1 MAELLI
7 DTAGV
12 IAMVGGSATAIT
24 ANVLIQ
30 AITMTV
36 TNIYGVS
43 LSIFSKKTNKS
54 NIVERRELE
63 KLEKEL
69 DLIETIKIYEAW
81 MIELCNKKKDT
92 VDNSK
97 VLMMAIASVQYIL
110 HEIDILFKIINN
122 KIDYHKSRWFSWW
135 KPLDFS
141 YEMEEMRT
149 LKKILDHR
157 FTILQQLKLDI

>member
-1 MAELLI
+1 MADLLI

-36 TNIYGVS
+36 TNIYGVG
-43 LSIFSKKTNKS
+43 LSIFSKKKNKT

-69 DLIETIKIYEAW
+69 DLIETIKIYEVW
-81 MIELCNKKKDT
+81 MIELCKKKQDT

-97 VLMMAIASVQYIL
+97 VLMMAIASVQFIL
-110 HEIDILFKIINN
+110 HEIDILFKIIDS

-135 KPLDFS
+135 RPLDFS
-141 YEMEEMRT
+141 YEMDEMRV
-149 LKKILDHR
+149 LKKILDNR
-157 FTILQQLKLDI
+157 FTILQQIKVDI

>member
-1 MAELLI
+1 MADLLI

-36 TNIYGVS
+36 TNIYGIS
-43 LSIFSKKTNKS
+43 LSIFSKKKNKI
-54 NIVERRELE
+54 NIVERKELE

-81 MIELCNKKKDT
+81 MIELCNKKKNI
-92 VDNSK
+92 VENSK
-97 VLMMAIASVQYIL
+97 VLMMAIVSVQHIL
-110 HEIDILFKIINN
+110 HEIDILFKIIDS
-122 KIDYHKSRWFSWW
+122 KIDYHKTRWFSWW
-135 KPLDFS
+135 SPLDFS

-149 LKKILDHR
+149 LKKILDNR
-157 FTILQQLKLDI
+157 FTILQQIKLDI

>member
-43 LSIFSKKTNKS
+43 LSIFSKNLFHQNQL
-54 NIVERRELE
+54 NI
-63 KLEKEL
+63 
-69 DLIETIKIYEAW
+69 
-81 MIELCNKKKDT
+81 
-92 VDNSK
+92 
-97 VLMMAIASVQYIL
+97 
-110 HEIDILFKIINN
+110 
-122 KIDYHKSRWFSWW
+122 
-135 KPLDFS
+135 S
-141 YEMEEMRT
+141 YVN
-149 LKKILDHR
+149 
-157 FTILQQLKLDI
+157 FV